1 MTSYQRI
8 MAAFQ
13 GKHPDTTPIMLHNFM
28 MAAREAG
35 LTMDEFRR
43 DPREMA
49 RAFIESVEKY
59 EFDGIIVDVDTVT
72 LAGAA
77 GVPVASPHDQASVAV
92 GSRLQSIEE
101 VRDLE
106 PVDISQYR
114 PVQVWLETTSIL
126 HDRFHD
132 DILVRGNCDQL
143 PFTLASLIRGMEPWM
158 LDLADETKHELV
170 HQLLEYST
178 SLTLQ
183 FIQLM
188 SKTGAHITSNGDSTA
203 GPELISPAMYRTF
216 ALPYEQRVIQCAHE
230 LQMPYVL
237 HICGNTSRIID
248 DMLKTGSDGFE
259 IDYRTDVTLAR
270 DKMKGRATFIGNID
284 PSGVLAL
291 GTPALV
297 EQKTRE
303 LLTTFVDEPRF
314 ILNAGC
320 ALPSM
325 TPSENLKA
333 MIHAARSF

>member
-43 DPREMA
+43 DPRDMA

-77 GVPVASPHDQASVAV
+77 GVPIESPPDQASVAV

-126 HDRFHD
+126 HDHFHD
-132 DILVRGNCDQL
+132 DILIRGNCDQL

-158 LDLADETKHELV
+158 LDLADESKHELV

-178 SLTLQ
+178 ALTLQ
-183 FIQLM
+183 FIRLM

-230 LQMPYVL
+230 HQMPYVL

-259 IDYRTDVTLAR
+259 IDYRTDVALAR
-270 DKMKGRATFIGNID
+270 DTMRGRATFIGNID

-303 LLTTFVDEPRF
+303 LLTTFIDEPRF

-325 TPSENLKA
+325 TPPENLKA